1 MLIVDSSRRG
11 ECHQVWRSLRRMLN
25 IYRMDKAYAAEGRP
39 WPNARASVSE
49 PMTITNTKLIDR
61 PGPAGAT
68 HEGAFRAAQ
77 VSSPRKKNAKRNK
90 RNNRRNGDEG

>member
-1 MLIVDSSRRG
+1 
-11 ECHQVWRSLRRMLN
+11 
-25 IYRMDKAYAAEGRP
+25 
-39 WPNARASVSE
+39 VSE